1 LPARDFSAA
10 PSALRWAF
18 LLLFGAASCA
28 QPATATAPPRA
39 PITAGASLA
48 ASVPVG
54 SGDREGRERKAVAL
68 HFDLNGRAFPLP
80 LVHGTVGGEPVWML
94 VDTGANSH
102 VIAGW
107 VARKIGMP
115 LRPLG
120 EIGSD
125 HAGRAV
131 SAYAA
136 LHPRMSIDGWGPID
150 AGPILVT
157 DVPEPIAG
165 MGIGAFVSPQALS
178 REGEGIVLDLANH
191 EMHAAPWVEA
201 VRSLEA
207 RGGVPIAPG
216 GARLCRDDASLIRGL
231 AFVLPAEV
239 DGHKVSLLLDTGA
252 HHTDLLT
259 PSRAG
264 SVLAGRS
271 SVSKEQMYAASG
283 LVRTR
288 VVRAARVKLG
298 GWTVTTD
305 IDLVPGTADRACPR
319 DGAVS
324 MDALSGCTLL
334 LGRTTLLGRC
344 GP

>member
-1 LPARDFSAA
+1 LA
-10 PSALRWAF
+10 
-18 LLLFGAASCA
+18 AASCA
-28 QPATATAPPRA
+28 RPATSGQPST
-39 PITAGASLA
+39 PIAAGASLA
-48 ASVPVG
+48 ASVPVHPDA
-54 SGDREGRERKAVAL
+54 SSLREAHGRRTVAL
-68 HFDLNGRAFPLP
+68 HFDLNGRTFPLP
-80 LVHGTVGGEPVWML
+80 LVHGTIGGEPVWML

-120 EIGSD
+120 EVGSD

-136 LHPRMSIDGWGPID
+136 LHPQAAIDGWGAID

-178 REGEGIVLDLANH
+178 REGEAVVLDLAKR
-191 EMHAAPWVEA
+191 EMHTAPWGEA
-201 VRSLEA
+201 VRELDA
-207 RGGVPIAPG
+207 RGGVAIAPA
-216 GARLCRDDASLIRGL
+216 GARLCRDDTSLIRGL
-231 AFVLPAEV
+231 SFVLPAEL
-239 DGHKVSLLLDTGA
+239 DGHKVSLLVDTGA

-264 SVLAGRS
+264 SVLAARS
-271 SVSKEQMYAASG
+271 SASKEQMYAASG
-283 LVRTR
+283 LLRTR
-288 VVRAARVKLG
+288 VVHGARVKLG

-305 IDLVPGTADRACPR
+305 IEIIPGTQDRACPR

-324 MDALSGCTLL
+324 MDALASCTLV
-334 LGRTTLLGRC
+334 LGRAALLGRC
-344 GP
+344 GQ